1 MKISNAILTVLFLVS
16 GVLHLVNPEAFLWLM
31 PPWLPEP
38 IFLIYLSGVFELV
51 GAAAFIFRQRWAGW
65 FCALVLLGV
74 YPANIWFA
82 FDSLGSGDA
91 GLIAAA
97 FVRLPLQLPLIYFAL
112 KYSRPSSAS

>member
-91 GLIAAA
+91 GLITAA

-112 KYSRPSSAS
+112 KYSKLPSKR